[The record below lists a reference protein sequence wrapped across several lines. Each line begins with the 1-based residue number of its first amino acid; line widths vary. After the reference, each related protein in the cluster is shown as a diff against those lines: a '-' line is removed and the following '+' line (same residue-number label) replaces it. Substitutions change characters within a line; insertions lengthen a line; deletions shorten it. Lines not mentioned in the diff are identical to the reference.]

1 MSGEHDHKVL
11 DAHGH
16 THGHEHSDHYH
27 TWVAPSEIEARVR
40 AFESLLVEKGIITH
54 DAIDTLVATFEND
67 LGPMHGARVIAKAW
81 KDPAYRKRLEDDG
94 TSAIAE
100 LGYRG
105 LQTEHVKALFDT
117 PSDHHMWVC
126 TLCSC
131 FPWTLLGIPPVWFK
145 SAPYRAKVVSHPRE
159 VLGEFGWDLPPDVK
173 VHVWDTSAEQ
183 RYLVVPI
190 QPENTED
197 LNEAQ
202 LAELVTR
209 DSMIGTGKPLSR
221 QEWESRK

>member
-1 MSGEHDHKVL
+1 MSETTHDRL

-16 THGHEHSDHYH
+16 THGHKHDDHYH

-40 AFESLLVEKGIITH
+40 AFESLLVEKNITTH

-67 LGPMHGARVIAKAW
+67 LGPMHGARVVAKAW
-81 KDPAYRKRLEDDG
+81 VDPAYRARLTQDG
-94 TSAIAE
+94 TAAIAE

-117 PSDHHMWVC
+117 QTDHHMWVC

-145 SAPYRAKVVSHPRE
+145 SAPYRAKVVSHPRD
-159 VLGEFGWDLPPDVK
+159 VLRDFGYDLPADVK

-183 RYLVVPI
+183 RYLVVPLR
-190 QPENTED
+190 PADTDDLTE
-197 LNEAQ
+197 EQ
-202 LAELVTR
+202 LAGLVTR
-209 DSMIGTGKPLSR
+209 DCMIGTGRPLTR
-221 QEWESRK
+221 AEWEAAR